1 MEGEIREGRAYS
13 GPHLMGLEGRL
24 WINFPSGAA
33 TNLCGGDFGLG
44 GEFDES
50 KHLEIFGREKGAALN
65 QISTHF
71 HHINISSA

>member
-1 MEGEIREGRAYS
+1 
-13 GPHLMGLEGRL
+13 MGLEGFG
-24 WINFPSGAA
+24 WWV
-33 TNLCGGDFGLG
+33 DFGLISPREQRQICVVAILG
-44 GEFDES
+44 WVAILDES